1 MRPMGRRRMKAR
13 ANLLAAVLVF
23 SLASAAHGQRPEG
36 SLALSPKTTM
46 TEVGNAIMS
55 PVCPGKLLINCPS
68 GEGAQ
73 LRKLVR
79 RKINAGETK
88 EQIVRYFVDVYG
100 VEVLP
105 TPPAQGFFLTAWL
118 LPFAGLLGGFGVFF
132 VLVRSWLRRS
142 EEAEEG
148 PGGSRNMGEGPEAGS
163 KDLEDRLRREL
174 GEY

>member
-1 MRPMGRRRMKAR
+1 M
-13 ANLLAAVLVF
+13 
-23 SLASAAHGQRPEG
+23 
-36 SLALSPKTTM
+36 SPKTTM

-105 TPPAQGFFLTAWL
+105 TPPGPWIFSHGLAAPFCRPPGRIWRFLR
-118 LPFAGLLGGFGVFF
+118 PCP
-132 VLVRSWLRRS
+132 VLV
-142 EEAEEG
+142 EAV
-148 PGGSRNMGEGPEAGS
+148 GGG
-163 KDLEDRLRREL
+163 
-174 GEY
+174 